1 MHSTVLFEALDRQS
15 DVRHLLKRGS
25 VKSRTYQIRIQSDAR
40 PPRMVP
46 IPEPRSQQNDS
57 SPGRRIL
64 QGPLLRRV
72 G

>member
-25 VKSRTYQIRIQSDAR
+25 VKSQTYQIRFIADAET
-40 PPRMVP
+40 PRM
-46 IPEPRSQQNDS
+46 IPVADVS
-57 SPGRRIL
+57 SAHTGGRRLL
-64 QGPLLRRV
+64 QAPLLRRV

>member
-25 VKSRTYQIRIQSDAR
+25 VKSRTYQIRIHSDSR
-40 PPRMVP
+40 SPRMIP
-46 IPEPRSQQNDS
+46 IPESKSLLEDS
-57 SPGRRIL
+57 SGARRIL

>member
-25 VKSRTYQIRIQSDAR
+25 VKSRTYRIRVSAGAGS
-40 PPRMVP
+40 PRMIP
-46 IPEPRSQQNDS
+46 IADS
-57 SPGRRIL
+57 PSCLGEGAGVRRVL